1 MYKFPIGVMLN
12 SFRTTIP
19 DAIERAAALKL
30 KGVQLHMAR
39 GEYAPENMTPARRRE
54 LLDMVRSNG
63 MVISAVCGEQSLGFV
78 HKDKNPE
85 LVERAKRILDMARDL
100 DCTIV
105 TTHIGVIPQDKTS
118 ERYNVMQEACY
129 TLAEYADSVNAH
141 FAIETGPEPAA
152 TLRGF
157 LDDLGSTGVSV
168 NLDPANLVMVTGDDP
183 VQAVYT
189 LKKYIVHTHAKDGK
203 LLKKGDVEHLYATA
217 AAEQYHGQF
226 LQEMPL
232 GQGDVNYPKYLAA
245 LDEIGYR
252 GFLTIE
258 RECDD
263 TPGEDIANAAKYLR
277 ELTGQSE

>member
-1 MYKFPIGVMLN
+1 MYKFPIGVMLD
-12 SFRTTIP
+12 SFRTSIP
-19 DAIERAAALKL
+19 DAIANAAALKL
-30 KGVQLHMAR
+30 DGVQLHMAK

-78 HKDKNPE
+78 HKDKNLE
-85 LVERAKRILDMARDL
+85 LIERAKRILDMARDL
-100 DCTIV
+100 DCNIV
-105 TTHIGVIPQDKTS
+105 TTHIGVIPSDKHC
-118 ERYNVMQEACY
+118 ERYDVMQKACY
-129 TLAEYADSVNAH
+129 ALSEYADSVDAH
-141 FAIETGPEPAA
+141 FAIETGPEPAD
-152 TLRGF
+152 TLCAF
-157 LDDLGSTGVSV
+157 LDDLGSIGVAV

-183 VQAVYT
+183 IKAVYT
-189 LKKYIVHTHAKDGK
+189 LKNYIVHTHAKDGK

-232 GQGDVNYPKYLAA
+232 GKGDVNYPEYLTA
-245 LDEIGYR
+245 LTDIGYR

-263 TPGEDIANAAKYLR
+263 TPAEDIANATHYLR
-277 ELTGQSE
+277 ELTGQL

>member
-129 TLAEYADSVNAH
+129 TRSAFSASV
-141 FAIETGPEPAA
+141 
-152 TLRGF
+152 
-157 LDDLGSTGVSV
+157 
-168 NLDPANLVMVTGDDP
+168 
-183 VQAVYT
+183 
-189 LKKYIVHTHAKDGK
+189 
-203 LLKKGDVEHLYATA
+203 
-217 AAEQYHGQF
+217 
-226 LQEMPL
+226 
-232 GQGDVNYPKYLAA
+232 
-245 LDEIGYR
+245 
-252 GFLTIE
+252 
-258 RECDD
+258 
-263 TPGEDIANAAKYLR
+263 
-277 ELTGQSE
+277 

>member
-1 MYKFPIGVMLN
+1 MYKFPIGVMLD
-12 SFRTTIP
+12 SFRTSIP
-19 DAIERAAALKL
+19 DAIANAAALKL
-30 KGVQLHMAR
+30 DGVQLHMAK

-78 HKDKNPE
+78 HKDKNLE
-85 LVERAKRILDMARDL
+85 LIERAKRILDMARDL
-100 DCTIV
+100 DCNIV
-105 TTHIGVIPQDKTS
+105 TTHIGVIPSDKHC
-118 ERYNVMQEACY
+118 ERYDVMQKACY
-129 TLAEYADSVNAH
+129 ALSEYADSVDAH
-141 FAIETGPEPAA
+141 FAIETGPEPAD
-152 TLRGF
+152 TLCAF
-157 LDDLGSTGVSV
+157 LDDLGSTGVAV

-183 VQAVYT
+183 IKAVYT
-189 LKKYIVHTHAKDGK
+189 LKNYIVHTHAKDGK

-232 GQGDVNYPKYLAA
+232 GKGDVNYPEYLTA
-245 LDEIGYR
+245 LTDIGYR

-263 TPGEDIANAAKYLR
+263 TPAEDIANATHYLR
-277 ELTGQSE
+277 ELTGQL

>member
-1 MYKFPIGVMLN
+1 MYKFPIGVMLD
-12 SFRTTIP
+12 SFRTSIP
-19 DAIERAAALKL
+19 DAIANAAALKL
-30 KGVQLHMAR
+30 DGVQLHMAK

-78 HKDKNPE
+78 HKDKNLE
-85 LVERAKRILDMARDL
+85 LIERAKRILDMARDL
-100 DCTIV
+100 DCNIV
-105 TTHIGVIPQDKTS
+105 TTHIGVIPSDKHC
-118 ERYNVMQEACY
+118 ERYDVMQKACY
-129 TLAEYADSVNAH
+129 ALSEYADSVDAH
-141 FAIETGPEPAA
+141 FAIETGPEPAD
-152 TLRGF
+152 TLCAF
-157 LDDLGSTGVSV
+157 LDDLGSTGVTV

-183 VQAVYT
+183 IKAVYT
-189 LKKYIVHTHAKDGK
+189 LKNYIVHTHAKDGK

-232 GQGDVNYPKYLAA
+232 GKGDVNYPEYLTA
-245 LDEIGYR
+245 LTDIGYR

-263 TPGEDIANAAKYLR
+263 TPGEDIANAAHYLR
-277 ELTGQSE
+277 ELTGQL

>member
-1 MYKFPIGVMLN
+1 MYKFPIGVMLD
-12 SFRTTIP
+12 SFRTSIP
-19 DAIERAAALKL
+19 DAIANAAALKL
-30 KGVQLHMAR
+30 DGVQLHMAK

-78 HKDKNPE
+78 HKDKNLE
-85 LVERAKRILDMARDL
+85 LIERAKRILDMARDL
-100 DCTIV
+100 DCNIV
-105 TTHIGVIPQDKTS
+105 TTHIGVIPSDKHC
-118 ERYNVMQEACY
+118 ERYDVMQKACY
-129 TLAEYADSVNAH
+129 ALSEYADSVDAH
-141 FAIETGPEPAA
+141 FAIETGPEPAD
-152 TLRGF
+152 TLCAF
-157 LDDLGSTGVSV
+157 LDDLGSTGVAV

-183 VQAVYT
+183 IKAVYT
-189 LKKYIVHTHAKDGK
+189 LKNYIVHTHAKDGK

-232 GQGDVNYPKYLAA
+232 GKGDVNYPEYLTA
-245 LDEIGYR
+245 LTDIGYR

-263 TPGEDIANAAKYLR
+263 TPGEDIANAAHYLR
-277 ELTGQSE
+277 ELTGQL